1 MRYLFYMSL
10 IVLSLM
16 IVSCGSGG
24 SGLDSSSPN
33 KTTVMIN
40 LGQRSINTGALS
52 TQAIPPEISYI
63 VIRISAPDMSTIE
76 RTISVNGISTIE
88 VEVPNGLNRHI
99 EIFAYDDSDTLL
111 CYGDTYAD
119 FDGTPVTISINMVCV
134 ADDTPP
140 IFSGLETAQAISE
153 TSIALSWTAATDDV
167 TPSSAILYLIYMSMA
182 SGGQDFSAPSF
193 TTAAGA
199 TTHTVTGLSSSTTY
213 CFVVRA
219 KDEAGNIDSN
229 TVEKCA
235 TTSSSPTQEY
245 TLTVTTSGSGSG
257 TVTSS
262 PSGINCGGDCSE
274 KYNGGTVVTLTATP
288 GEGSTFTAWSGDC
301 GGGDINQVNT
311 VVETENTVNITI
323 NANKTC
329 IAIFES
335 QQQYTL
341 TVELAGKGSGTVTS
355 EPSGIDCPGGD
366 CSATYNEGTMVTLTA
381 TPDECSYLDIWSGGG
396 CGGTGQC
403 AVTMNADKTVTA
415 TFSYCE

>member
-40 LGQRSINTGALS
+40 LGQRSINTGAFS
-52 TQAIPPEISYI
+52 AQAIPPEISYI

-76 RTISVNGISTIE
+76 RTISVNGVSTIE
-88 VEVPNGLNRHI
+88 VEIPNGLNRHI
-99 EIFAYDDSDTLL
+99 EIFAYDNSDTLL

-140 IFSGLETAQAISE
+140 ICSGLETAQAISE

-167 TPSSAILYLIYMSMA
+167 TPSSAILYLIYMSMT

-193 TTAAGA
+193 TTVAGA
-199 TTHTVTGLSSSTTY
+199 TTRTVTGLSSSTTY

-229 TVEKCA
+229 TVERCA
-235 TTSSSPTQEY
+235 TTFSPLIQEY
-245 TLTVTTSGSGSG
+245 TLTVSTSGSGSG
-257 TVTSS
+257 TVTSR

-274 KYNGGTVVTLTATP
+274 
-288 GEGSTFTAWSGDC
+288 
-301 GGGDINQVNT
+301 
-311 VVETENTVNITI
+311 
-323 NANKTC
+323 
-329 IAIFES
+329 
-335 QQQYTL
+335 
-341 TVELAGKGSGTVTS
+341 
-355 EPSGIDCPGGD
+355 
-366 CSATYNEGTMVTLTA
+366 TYDEGTMVTLKA
-381 TPDECSYLDIWSGGG
+381 IPDDIYDFFDGWSGGG
-396 CGGTGQC
+396 CRGTGQC
-403 AVTMNADKTVTA
+403 TVTMDADKTVTA
-415 TFSYCE
+415 TFNYVKQ